1 MYCKTFLRQKQFRQW
16 FGSEANIGTCDF
28 FTFKS
33 KHLSPNFATW
43 CGLERTLNFKAL
55 EVGRR
60 FLHVRNAFCCHWENL
75 PASLFAHALQRK
87 NGFISLSLWFHLC
100 CTCFSVSVG
109 QIFWRAYIWA
119 TAASVKEQCSVLLV
133 ILLWC
138 RSKEEGV
145 EKPKLWLIF
154 FLTCTQAWYNSPAF
168 LDSLP

>member
-1 MYCKTFLRQKQFRQW
+1 M
-16 FGSEANIGTCDF
+16 SEMRSVVTE
-28 FTFKS
+28 K
-33 KHLSPNFATW
+33 
-43 CGLERTLNFKAL
+43 
-55 EVGRR
+55 
-60 FLHVRNAFCCHWENL
+60 NL
-75 PASLFAHALQRK
+75 PPSLFAHALQRK

-119 TAASVKEQCSVLLV
+119 TAAGVKEQCSVLLV

-154 FLTCTQAWYNSPAF
+154 FFSLVLRHDITVLHFLIVYHNFAKPVPPSAHTEFLWFEALCLVQEFSPCCSTSRC
-168 LDSLP
+168 L